1 MTADRLAAPAV
12 RAKASL
18 TRVIIAASLG
28 NALEWFDFL
37 LYGYFAVTIAKVFFP
52 TGNETASLL
61 LALGTFSVSFL
72 VRPFGAIL
80 IGAYTDRAGRKAG
93 LTLSILLMLIGTTM
107 TALTPGFATI
117 GLAAPILMLVARL
130 LQGFSVGGEFGS
142 AVTFLSEQT
151 PNRKGF
157 VASWQWAS
165 TGITNFLASG
175 FGLILA
181 SALSPAQLNGWGWR
195 IPFLFGLLVGP
206 AGLYIRRR
214 LDETPEY
221 VEIKPTPTP
230 VRDMLRAHPVE
241 FLLAVG
247 ISAIS
252 NSSAYII
259 LYIPTYAIKELHLP
273 QATGFTATLVGA
285 LVLGLASPYAGHLSD
300 KFGRSGLMRATAWA
314 FLLTT
319 WPVFYLMVAFP
330 SLLTAIFAG
339 AWLSLVKA
347 GFSGVL
353 PSQLA
358 ELFPT
363 HVRGI
368 GVSLSFAVAVTIFGG
383 FTPFV
388 ATSLIAITGNRLSP
402 SFWIMFTAA
411 LSIIALVF
419 VRRRRYPREYSISR
433 EAASVQQSAN

>member
-1 MTADRLAAPAV
+1 MTANSLDLPAARP
-12 RAKASL
+12 RASL
-18 TRVIIAASLG
+18 TRVIVAASLG

-80 IGAYTDRAGRKAG
+80 IGSYTDRAGRKAG
-93 LTLSILLMLIGTTM
+93 LTLSILLMVIGTTM
-107 TALTPGFATI
+107 TALTPGYATI
-117 GLAAPILMLVARL
+117 GLAAPILILLARVM
-130 LQGFSVGGEFGS
+130 QGFSVGGEFGS
-142 AVTFLSEQT
+142 AVTFLAEQT
-151 PNRKGF
+151 ASRKGF

-165 TGITNFLASG
+165 TGITGFLASG
-175 FGLILA
+175 FGIVLT
-181 SALSPAQLNGWGWR
+181 SALSPEQLLDWGWR
-195 IPFLFGLLVGP
+195 IPFLFGILVGP
-206 AGLYIRRR
+206 VGLYIRRR

-221 VEIKPTPTP
+221 VEIKPTRTP
-230 VRDMLRAHPVE
+230 VRDVVRHNPIEL
-241 FLLAVG
+241 LLAMGASVV
-247 ISAIS
+247 S

-259 LYIPTYAIKELHLP
+259 LYIPTYAMKELHLP
-273 QATGFTATLVGA
+273 QATGFTATFVGA
-285 LVLGLASPYAGHLSD
+285 VILGIVSPLAGHLSD
-300 KFGRSGLMRATAWA
+300 KFGRSGILTGTAWLF
-314 FLLTT
+314 FLTIY
-319 WPVFYLMVAFP
+319 PVFYLMVASP
-330 SLLTAIFAG
+330 SLATAIFAAG
-339 AWLSLVKA
+339 WLSLVKA
-347 GFSGVL
+347 GYSGVL

-363 HVRGI
+363 RVRGI

-388 ATSLIAITGNRLSP
+388 ATGLIAVTGNRLSP

-419 VRRRRYPREYSISR
+419 VQRRRYPREYSISR
-433 EAASVQQSAN
+433 EVGGIQQSAN